1 VVAFNQGL
9 QIFVHFLG
17 SLDLLLVQ
25 DLIPMPI
32 VVLTSVEMVVKVEL
46 DLNLVVILQL
56 HKLQLDL
63 NLVQVL

>member
-1 VVAFNQGL
+1 
-9 QIFVHFLG
+9 
-17 SLDLLLVQ
+17 
-25 DLIPMPI
+25 MPI